1 MDKIK
6 ASQFADLAYYCREN
20 PFKNYRLVEY
30 LEGTGTQ
37 YIDTGI
43 IPANTDTVASGFQF
57 TNITISDNTLFY
69 IDNGQAGSNAYG
81 FSIANTST
89 SGQYVYV
96 CGWGNNYARV
106 SGVDTAKHTMS
117 LCNGVFTVDNNTIS
131 TSSSSSTSPNVTRSI
146 KLFGWNRNSTVIIK
160 GLVRVFSFTMKSSSN
175 TTLINLVP
183 CVRKSDSKPGM
194 LDTVTKTFFTNSG
207 TGEFAVGNNV

>member
-20 PFKNYRLVEY
+20 PFKDYSQVEY

-57 TNITISDNTLFY
+57 TNITMSDNTLFY
-69 IDNGQAGSNAYG
+69 IDNGHAAANVYG
-81 FSIANTST
+81 FSIDNT
-89 SGQYVYV
+89 SGQHRYV

-106 SGVDTAKHTMS
+106 SGADTAKHTMS
-117 LCNGVFTVDNNTIS
+117 LCNGVFTVDNSIIS
-131 TSSSSSTSPNVTRSI
+131 TSSSSSISPNIARSI
-146 KLFGWNRNSTVIIK
+146 KLFGWNRNASIIIY

-175 TTLINLVP
+175 TMLINLVP

-194 LDTVTKTFFTNSG
+194 LDLVTKTFFTNSG
-207 TGEFAVGNNV
+207 TGEFTVGNNV